1 MARHLQRQHEI
12 AVCNRLL
19 TSLAL
24 SATFLRL
31 GDDRSEP
38 DVIYSY
44 EDESLGIEVA
54 TAYYDDAQAEREWSL
69 ARGKIHSPRGTLVPI
84 WSGENP
90 DEKICE
96 RIQQEI
102 ADKCSRTYIGTDRV
116 WLCVAQQAPL
126 SGASDVVSACI
137 QQLKIPSAHGFERMY
152 LHSQATSD
160 EGGEWQ
166 SIELKSA

>member
-19 TSLAL
+19 KNLAL

-31 GDDRSEP
+31 GDDRNEP

-44 EDESLGIEVA
+44 GDESLGIEVA
-54 TAYYDDAQAEREWSL
+54 TAYYDDTQAKREWSL
-69 ARGKIHSPRGTLVPI
+69 ARGKIHSPKGTLVTI

-90 DEKICE
+90 DEKICG

-102 ADKCSRTYIGTDRV
+102 ADKCSRAYTGIDRV
-116 WLCVAQQAPL
+116 WLCIAQQAPL

-137 QQLKIPSAHGFERMY
+137 QRLKIPSEHGFERIY
-152 LHSQATSD
+152 LHYQAPSD

-166 SIELKSA
+166 SVELNSV